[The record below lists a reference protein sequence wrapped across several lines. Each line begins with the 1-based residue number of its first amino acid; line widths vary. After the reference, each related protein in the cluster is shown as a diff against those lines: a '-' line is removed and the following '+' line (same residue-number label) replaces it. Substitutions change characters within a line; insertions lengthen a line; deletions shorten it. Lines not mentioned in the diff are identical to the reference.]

1 MSHRKHPVAMLA
13 GMSAEDVADR
23 LSSLSEEV
31 ADMAMTELRAAMER
45 GETKRPDTERLLTR
59 ARHAIEK
66 AEQILRQV
74 AGE

>member
-1 MSHRKHPVAMLA
+1 MLA

-45 GETKRPDTERLLTR
+45 GETKRPDAERLLTR

-74 AGE
+74 SEDDPDS

>member
-1 MSHRKHPVAMLA
+1 
-13 GMSAEDVADR
+13 MSAEDVADR

-45 GETKRPDTERLLTR
+45 GETKRPEIERLLTR